1 MTVYERIPFVA
12 DSQTSTMTPTA
23 TLTMTPTATLNF
35 GTGWR
40 RVTLSRDE
48 IGQRLQ
54 GWMAASLPCTVCG
67 IALRNV
73 FLEDSTNQ
81 PCNGLAFMSHGHY
94 GSTVYDPMSDEF
106 LELNICDECLT
117 KASSALRVLR
127 HKRVA
132 YSKPETTHESRF
144 WDAARD

>member
-1 MTVYERIPFVA
+1 MSVYERVP
-12 DSQTSTMTPTA
+12 SELPTSTTSTA
-23 TLTMTPTATLNF
+23 TANWDF
-35 GTGWR
+35 GIGER
-40 RVTLSRDE
+40 LVSLSKDE
-48 IGQRLQ
+48 IVQRLQ
-54 GWMAASLPCTVCG
+54 GWMAASLPCVVCG
-67 IALRNV
+67 LA
-73 FLEDSTNQ
+73 LEDVFPGDSVNQ
-81 PCNGLAFMSHGHY
+81 PSRGLAFMSHGHY